1 MMWGVLFSWITGGGL
16 SGIAGKLEKAYEAKL
31 AAQTDQEKLKADMD
45 IEQLKARQSVLVAEQ
60 GSWLTSWIRPG
71 IAAPFVIFLWK
82 IIVWD
87 KVLAL
92 GTTDDLS
99 PQIWQVFMVVVGA
112 YFLTRPF
119 EKRG

>member
-1 MMWGVLFSWITGGGL
+1 MIGIILKWLTGGG
-16 SGIAGKLEKAYEAKL
+16 IASIGDQLNKAYETKL
-31 AAQTDQEKLKADMD
+31 KAETDSEKLKADMD
-45 IEQLKARQSVLVAEQ
+45 IEQLKARQAVLVAEQ

-71 IAAPFVIFLWK
+71 IAAPFIVFLWK

-87 KVLAL
+87 KVLGM

>member
-1 MMWGVLFSWITGGGL
+1 MNWLLSFFAKGGISAIGDQL
-16 SGIAGKLEKAYEAKL
+16 NRAYENKL
-31 AAQTDQEKLKADMD
+31 KAETDSDKIKADMD
-45 IEQLKARQSVLVAEQ
+45 IEQLKARQAVLIAEQ
-60 GSWLTSWIRPG
+60 GSWATRWIRPG

-87 KVLAL
+87 KVLGW

-99 PQIWQVFMVVVGA
+99 PNIWQVFMVVVGA

>member
-1 MMWGVLFSWITGGGL
+1 MNWLISFFTGGGL
-16 SGIAGKLEKAYEAKL
+16 SSIADKLEKAYEAKL
-31 AAQTDQEKLKADMD
+31 NAATDQAKLEADQQ
-45 IEQLKARQSVLVAEQ
+45 IEQLKARQAVLIAEQ

-71 IAAPFVIFLWK
+71 IAAPFVVFLWK
-82 IIVWD
+82 IIIWD
-87 KVLAL
+87 KVLGW